1 MMKTLQIDAFIVKAS
16 YVICNSPEMLSWQQ
30 IDYLLSGS
38 KFVKKL

>member
-1 MMKTLQIDAFIVKAS
+1 MKKIQIDAFIVKAS

-30 IDYLLSGS
+30 IDYLMSGS